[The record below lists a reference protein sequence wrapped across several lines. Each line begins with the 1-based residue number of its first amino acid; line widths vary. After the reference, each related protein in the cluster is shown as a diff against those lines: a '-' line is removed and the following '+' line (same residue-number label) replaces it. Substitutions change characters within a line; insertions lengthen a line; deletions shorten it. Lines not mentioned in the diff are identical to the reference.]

1 MLTVGLGL
9 KLWVWDLLTVGLGF
23 ARCGLVFLF
32 YFILFFF
39 GGGFC
44 SVMLFSGGGVGNGL
58 WSGFVFIVVAG
69 YVVWVG
75 FKFDGH
81 GVGH

>member
-1 MLTVGLGL
+1 M
-9 KLWVWDLLTVGLGF
+9 GLGF
-23 ARCGLVFLF
+23 AHRGFGFCSLWVGFF
-32 YFILFFF
+32 FIFFLFFF